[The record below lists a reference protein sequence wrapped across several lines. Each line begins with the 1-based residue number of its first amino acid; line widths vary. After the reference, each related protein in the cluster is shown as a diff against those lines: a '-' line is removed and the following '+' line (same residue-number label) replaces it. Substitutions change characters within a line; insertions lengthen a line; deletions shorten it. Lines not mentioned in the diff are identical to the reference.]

1 MIGDADPDCVAGPR
15 LDPLVVLGVL
25 ETLRDVDHVL
35 PLSKIAGT
43 GIRSVPIFAPAHE
56 PFAVDHPKR

>member
-1 MIGDADPDCVAGPR
+1 M
-15 LDPLVVLGVL
+15 
-25 ETLRDVDHVL
+25 L